1 MAKMQARLGVPL
13 YCGACASTMVQI
25 KRADIG
31 NIATAECRN
40 PKCEMCGKLFL
51 APTVQLEEIIQVRLK
66 PVQAAKDTKA
76 AEASA

>member
-40 PKCEMCGKLFL
+40 PNCDFVGKLFM